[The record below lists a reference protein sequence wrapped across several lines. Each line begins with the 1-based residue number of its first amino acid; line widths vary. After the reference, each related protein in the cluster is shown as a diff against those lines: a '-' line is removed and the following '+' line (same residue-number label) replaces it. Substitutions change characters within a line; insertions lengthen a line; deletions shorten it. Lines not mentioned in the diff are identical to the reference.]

1 MNGYLLGGRS
11 LGPVT
16 TALSAGASDMS
27 GWLLLGLP
35 GAVYL
40 SGLSEVWI
48 AVGLTIGAFFNWTF
62 VAGPLRSTT
71 AASGAMTLPG
81 FFALRFAVTDADF
94 ATRLLRV
101 VSALVILLF
110 FTFYAASGLVAGAR
124 LFEASFGL
132 SYSLALGVG
141 ALVIVSYTA
150 LGGFLAVSWTDVL
163 QGTIMLLALVAVP
176 VVILSGLPDA
186 PLAHEPSSYLSA
198 VEGVSA
204 LSAASLLAWGLGYFG
219 QPHILTRFMAA
230 RDDEAIARGRAIG
243 MSWMVVTLACAVSV
257 GVLGN
262 EYLHASGAPLGPGT
276 AETVF
281 ITLTQVV
288 FNPWV
293 GGVLLAAILSAIMST
308 IDSQL
313 LVSSSVL
320 TEDLYRPLRP
330 QAGDRELV
338 LVGRVMVLV
347 ICAVAAAIATDPQS
361 QVLGLVSYAW
371 AGLGAAFGPV
381 VLFSLYGRG
390 TTHWGAVAGMVTGA
404 VTVVVWSGLSG
415 GLFDLYELLPAF
427 LLACLAIEVVSRM
440 TSDPA

>member
-1 MNGYLLGGRS
+1 MSGYLLGGRS

-48 AVGLTIGAFFNWTF
+48 AIGLAVGAFFNWTF
-62 VAGPLRSTT
+62 VAGKLREQS

-81 FFALRFAVTDADF
+81 FFAARLGDPTRILRS
-94 ATRLLRV
+94 

-110 FTFYAASGLVAGAR
+110 FTFYAASGLVAGAK

-132 SYSLALGVG
+132 SYGLALGIG

-163 QGTIMLLALVAVP
+163 QGTVMLLALVTVP
-176 VVILSGLPDA
+176 VVILNQTA
-186 PLAHEPSSYLSA
+186 EVTLAHEPATYLSA
-198 VEGVSA
+198 FDGVSLMSA
-204 LSAASLLAWGLGYFG
+204 LSLLAWGLGYFG
-219 QPHILTRFMAA
+219 QPHVLARFMAA
-230 RDDEAIARGRAIG
+230 ENAAAISRGRVIG
-243 MSWMVVTLACAVSV
+243 MSWMVVTLACAVAV

-262 EYLHASGAPLGPGT
+262 AYLHAAGQPLDADT

-281 ITLTQVV
+281 ITLTQVL
-288 FNPWV
+288 FNPWIA
-293 GGVLLAAILSAIMST
+293 GILLAAILSAIMST

-320 TEDLYRPLRP
+320 AEDVYRPLRP
-330 QAGDRELV
+330 NASESELV
-338 LVGRVMVLV
+338 LVGRVLVLV
-347 ICAVAAAIATDPQS
+347 ICGVAGAIALDPQS

-381 VLFSLYGRG
+381 VLFSLYGRS
-390 TTHWGAVAGMVTGA
+390 TTHWGAIAGMVTGA
-404 VTVVVWSGLSG
+404 ATVVVWSGLSG
-415 GLFDLYELLPAF
+415 GIFDLYELLPAF
-427 LLACLAIEVVSRM
+427 ILASGAIWLISKVAPS
-440 TSDPA
+440 S

>member
-1 MNGYLLGGRS
+1 
-11 LGPVT
+11 
-16 TALSAGASDMS
+16 MS

-48 AVGLTIGAFFNWTF
+48 AIGLSVGAFCNWSF
-62 VAGPLRSTT
+62 VAGKLRADS

-81 FFALRFAVTDADF
+81 FFAARFGDPTRILRS
-94 ATRLLRV
+94 
-101 VSALVILLF
+101 VSALVILAF

-132 SYSLALGVG
+132 PYGVALGLG
-141 ALVIVSYTA
+141 AVAIVSYTA

-163 QGTIMLLALVAVP
+163 QGIVMMLALLVLP
-176 VVILSGLPDA
+176 VVILMDLPDA
-186 PLAHEPSSYLSA
+186 AFAHEQMQYLSPLQ
-198 VEGVSA
+198 GVTV
-204 LSAASLLAWGLGYFG
+204 LSVLSLLAWGLGYFG
-219 QPHILTRFMAA
+219 QPHILARFMAA
-230 RDDEAIARGRAIG
+230 EDETAISKGRAIC
-243 MSWMVVTLACAVSV
+243 MSWMVVTLACAIAV

-262 EYLHASGAPLGPGT
+262 AYLHAAGQPLNAAN
-276 AETVF
+276 AEKVF

-288 FNPWV
+288 FNPWIA
-293 GGVLLAAILSAIMST
+293 GILLAAILSAIMST

-320 TEDLYRPLRP
+320 AEDFYRPLRP
-330 QAGDRELV
+330 KASESELV
-338 LVGRVMVLV
+338 LVGRIMVLV
-347 ICAVAAAIATDPQS
+347 ICVVAVSIALDPGR

-381 VLFSLYGRG
+381 VLFSLYSRDAN
-390 TTHWGAVAGMVTGA
+390 HWGAIAGMVTGA
-404 VTVVVWSGLSG
+404 ATVVVWSALSG

-427 LLACLAIEVVSRM
+427 GLACAAIWLVSRATTQKGM
-440 TSDPA
+440 TERKLLPSCM